1 MARAWESWD
10 VRIRAVAFDVG
21 GVLTRAG
28 RFSDFGETWQERLG
42 MTQAQFGQALAS
54 VDPDELAFTGRLSE
68 AQFKAG
74 LSAALGLPAGQVREF
89 LAGMCGELDAGL
101 FAYAASLRPHC
112 TTAILSNAIDGAR
125 REYQALYRFEQ
136 LVDVI
141 IYSCEVG
148 LAKPDPR
155 LYRLLCDRLA
165 VSPAEVVFLDDRPEN
180 VKGARELGIHA
191 LLHENTAQSIK
202 AIDALLAS

>member
-1 MARAWESWD
+1 MT
-10 VRIRAVAFDVG
+10 IRAVAFDVG

-28 RFSDFGETWQERLG
+28 RVGEFEETWRERLG
-42 MTQAQFGQALAS
+42 MTQAEFGQALAS
-54 VDPDELAFTGRLSE
+54 VDPDELAFTGHLSE

-74 LSAALGLPAGQVREF
+74 LSAAFGLSAGQVREF
-89 LAGMCGELDAGL
+89 LAGMCGELDADL
-101 FAYAASLRPHC
+101 SAYVVRLRPRC
-112 TTAILSNAIDGAR
+112 STAILSNAIDGAR
-125 REYQALYRFEQ
+125 REYQALYGFEQ

-141 IYSCEVG
+141 IYSYEVG

-155 LYRLLCDRLA
+155 VYRLLCDRLA
-165 VSPAEVVFLDDRPEN
+165 VSPGEVVFLDDRTEN
-180 VKGARELGIHA
+180 AKAACEFGIHA